1 MFLMALLVMS
11 VACLAGTVVL
21 IYKKSRDK
29 PAGYTMLVS
38 GEKE

>member
-1 MFLMALLVMS
+1 MALFMMC
-11 VACLAGTVVL
+11 VAFFVGTAAI
-21 IYKKSRDK
+21 IYKKSRGK